1 MRCNF
6 LLFNEVTAGAVTAV
20 CALLLAGLS
29 APARAESVYPATH
42 AFASL
47 AGLPSVGSA
56 DGTGSAARF
65 YYPLG
70 LAVDAAG
77 NIYVADEKNHVI
89 RRIAPGGVVTT
100 LAGGSGYPG
109 YTDGPAA
116 AARFRLPKGVA
127 VDTVGNLYVADAG
140 NHAIRKIT
148 PAGVVSTLA
157 GNGVSG
163 STDGIGAAARFHI
176 PSGLAVDAA
185 GVVYVADSNNNIIRK
200 IASDGTVSTLA
211 GTAGV
216 YGSADGTGAA
226 AGFFYP
232 LAVAVDAAGTVY
244 VTEIGNNTVRKITP
258 AGVVTTLAGKA
269 GTFGT
274 DDGLGSAA
282 RFKSPEGI
290 AVDAAGNVYVAD
302 RAIRKIT
309 PAGAVTTI
317 AGASGVVGS
326 ADGTA
331 GAARFRSPSGIA
343 VDATGNLFISDRDN
357 NNVRKITPA
366 ADVTTYAGVGL
377 EASAGSVDGSASA
390 ARFREPA
397 GLAVTASGD
406 VYVADAGNQTI
417 RKVAPT
423 GATVTYAGANGQSGS
438 TDGAATAARFITP
451 FGLAADVQG
460 NLYVAVAGNNT
471 IRKITPAGTV
481 STLAGSSSVAGSA
494 DGTGTE
500 ARFYA
505 PEGVAVDPAGNV
517 YVSDT
522 GNHKIR
528 KITPAGVVST
538 LAGAGVSGYADG
550 TGETARFREPSGIAA
565 DATGNVYVADWGN
578 HAIRKITPAGVVT
591 TFAGSGGVLGDADG
605 TGSAARFQLPSGV
618 AVDAAGNVYV
628 ADTLN
633 HTIRKITSAGVV
645 TTLAGLAEAKGSAAG
660 KGSDARFS
668 HPLGIAVDAA
678 GAIYV
683 TNNFTDSNSVYRGQL
698 VGFPLIT
705 TQPQSVT
712 VTAGAAAQ
720 FSVVV
725 AADPAPTYQWFF
737 NGNALSG
744 ATAGTYSLTAAQAAN
759 AGDYTVVVT
768 NSVGSVTSAKAT
780 LTVNAVVT
788 PPPPAPS
795 SGGGGGGGGAPSGW
809 FLAALGAAWLVRRRR
824 QDCPT

>member
-1 MRCNF
+1 MRRHI
-6 LLFNEVTAGAVTAV
+6 LSFNTVTARAVTTF
-20 CALLLAGLS
+20 CALLMAGLS
-29 APARAESVYPATH
+29 GTARAESVYPATH
-42 AFASL
+42 AFANL

-70 LAVDAAG
+70 LAVDTAG
-77 NIYVADEKNHVI
+77 NVYVADEKNHVI

-109 YTDGPAA
+109 YADGPAA
-116 AARFRLPKGVA
+116 TARFRLHKGVA
-127 VDTVGNLYVADAG
+127 VDATGNLYVADAG

-148 PAGVVSTLA
+148 PAGEVSTLA
-157 GNGVSG
+157 GNGTSG
-163 STDGIGAAARFHI
+163 TADGSGGAARFNI

-185 GVVYVADSNNNIIRK
+185 GFVYVADSNNNIIRK
-200 IASDGTVSTLA
+200 VAPDGTVSTLA

-216 YGSADGTGAA
+216 YGAADGTGAA

-244 VTEIGNNTVRKITP
+244 VTEIGNNTVRKITA

-269 GTFGT
+269 GTFGS

-282 RFKSPEGI
+282 RFRSPEGI
-290 AVDAAGNVYVAD
+290 AVDATGNVFVAD

-309 PAGAVTTI
+309 PAGAVTTF
-317 AGASGVVGS
+317 AGGSGVEGS

-343 VDATGNLFISDRDN
+343 LDAAGTLFVSDRDN
-357 NNVRKITPA
+357 NNVRKITAA

-377 EASAGSVDGSASA
+377 EASAGSADGSTST

-397 GLAVTASGD
+397 GL
-406 VYVADAGNQTI
+406 
-417 RKVAPT
+417 APT

-438 TDGAATAARFITP
+438 TDGAAGAARFATP
-451 FGLAADVQG
+451 FGMAADAQG
-460 NLYVAVAGNNT
+460 NLYVAVAGSNT

-481 STLAGSSSVAGSA
+481 STLAGSSTAAGSA

-505 PEGVAVDPAGNV
+505 PEGVAVDAAGNL

-538 LAGAGVSGYADG
+538 LAGTGVSGYADG
-550 TGETARFREPSGIAA
+550 TGENARFREPSGIAT
-565 DATGNVYVADWGN
+565 DAAGNVYVADWGN
-578 HAIRKITPAGVVT
+578 HAIRKITPAGEVT
-591 TFAGSGGVLGDADG
+591 TFAGSGGVPGNTDD

-618 AVDAAGNVYV
+618 AVDAAGNVFV

-633 HTIRKITSAGVV
+633 QTIRRITPAGVV
-645 TTLAGLAEAKGSAAG
+645 TTLGGLAEAKGSAAG

-668 HPLGIAVDAA
+668 HPMGIAMDAA

-683 TNNFTDSNSVYRGQL
+683 TNNFTDSNSVSRGQL

-705 TQPQSVT
+705 AQPQSAT

-720 FSVVV
+720 FSVT
-725 AADPAPTYQWFF
+725 ATADPTPTYQWYF
-737 NGNALSG
+737 NGNAISA
-744 ATAGTYSLTAAQAAN
+744 ATASTFSVAAAQLAN

-788 PPPPAPS
+788 PPPPS
-795 SGGGGGGGGAPSGW
+795 SGGGGGGAPSVW
-809 FLAALGAAWLVRRRR
+809 FLAAVGAAWVVRRRSSKSVV
-824 QDCPT
+824 

>member
-1 MRCNF
+1 MRRNF

-29 APARAESVYPATH
+29 ATTRAESVYPATH

-100 LAGGSGYPG
+100 LAGGSGCPG

-269 GTFGT
+269 GTFGS

-282 RFKSPEGI
+282 RFRSPEGI

-417 RKVAPT
+417 RKVTPT

-725 AADPAPTYQWFF
+725 AADPAPTYQWYF

>member
-1 MRCNF
+1 
-6 LLFNEVTAGAVTAV
+6 
-20 CALLLAGLS
+20 
-29 APARAESVYPATH
+29 
-42 AFASL
+42 
-47 AGLPSVGSA
+47 
-56 DGTGSAARF
+56 
-65 YYPLG
+65 
-70 LAVDAAG
+70 
-77 NIYVADEKNHVI
+77 
-89 RRIAPGGVVTT
+89 
-100 LAGGSGYPG
+100 
-109 YTDGPAA
+109 
-116 AARFRLPKGVA
+116 
-127 VDTVGNLYVADAG
+127 
-140 NHAIRKIT
+140 
-148 PAGVVSTLA
+148 
-157 GNGVSG
+157 
-163 STDGIGAAARFHI
+163 
-176 PSGLAVDAA
+176 
-185 GVVYVADSNNNIIRK
+185 
-200 IASDGTVSTLA
+200 
-211 GTAGV
+211 
-216 YGSADGTGAA
+216 
-226 AGFFYP
+226 
-232 LAVAVDAAGTVY
+232 
-244 VTEIGNNTVRKITP
+244 
-258 AGVVTTLAGKA
+258 
-269 GTFGT
+269 
-274 DDGLGSAA
+274 
-282 RFKSPEGI
+282 
-290 AVDAAGNVYVAD
+290 
-302 RAIRKIT
+302 
-309 PAGAVTTI
+309 
-317 AGASGVVGS
+317 
-326 ADGTA
+326 
-331 GAARFRSPSGIA
+331 
-343 VDATGNLFISDRDN
+343 
-357 NNVRKITPA
+357 
-366 ADVTTYAGVGL
+366 
-377 EASAGSVDGSASA
+377 
-390 ARFREPA
+390 
-397 GLAVTASGD
+397 
-406 VYVADAGNQTI
+406 
-417 RKVAPT
+417 
-423 GATVTYAGANGQSGS
+423 
-438 TDGAATAARFITP
+438 
-451 FGLAADVQG
+451 
-460 NLYVAVAGNNT
+460 
-471 IRKITPAGTV
+471 
-481 STLAGSSSVAGSA
+481 VAGSA

-591 TFAGSGGVLGDADG
+591 TFAGSGGVLGNADG

-725 AADPAPTYQWFF
+725 AADPAPTYQWYF

-788 PPPPAPS
+788 PPTPAPS

>member
-1 MRCNF
+1 
-6 LLFNEVTAGAVTAV
+6 
-20 CALLLAGLS
+20 
-29 APARAESVYPATH
+29 
-42 AFASL
+42 
-47 AGLPSVGSA
+47 
-56 DGTGSAARF
+56 
-65 YYPLG
+65 
-70 LAVDAAG
+70 
-77 NIYVADEKNHVI
+77 VI

-100 LAGGSGYPG
+100 LAGGSGYAG
-109 YTDGPAA
+109 YTDGTAA

-127 VDTVGNLYVADAG
+127 VDAVGNLYVADAG

-157 GNGVSG
+157 GNGISG

-244 VTEIGNNTVRKITP
+244 VTEIGNNTVRKITS

-397 GLAVTASGD
+397 GLAVIERAK
-406 VYVADAGNQTI
+406 ADGSWSVLDGPERLEVPPDLAAALDANPPAADRFAAFPPFA
-417 RKVAPT
+417 RKLMLSWV
-423 GATVTYAGANGQSGS
+423 
-438 TDGAATAARFITP
+438 ATAVR
-451 FGLAADVQG
+451 
-460 NLYVAVAGNNT
+460 
-471 IRKITPAGTV
+471 
-481 STLAGSSSVAGSA
+481 
-494 DGTGTE
+494 
-500 ARFYA
+500 
-505 PEGVAVDPAGNV
+505 PETRASRVDQ
-517 YVSDT
+517 
-522 GNHKIR
+522 
-528 KITPAGVVST
+528 
-538 LAGAGVSGYADG
+538 
-550 TGETARFREPSGIAA
+550 IAA
-565 DATGNVYVADWGN
+565 
-578 HAIRKITPAGVVT
+578 K
-591 TFAGSGGVLGDADG
+591 
-605 TGSAARFQLPSGV
+605 AAR
-618 AVDAAGNVYV
+618 NE
-628 ADTLN
+628 
-633 HTIRKITSAGVV
+633 R
-645 TTLAGLAEAKGSAAG
+645 
-660 KGSDARFS
+660 
-668 HPLGIAVDAA
+668 
-678 GAIYV
+678 
-683 TNNFTDSNSVYRGQL
+683 
-698 VGFPLIT
+698 
-705 TQPQSVT
+705 
-712 VTAGAAAQ
+712 AQ
-720 FSVVV
+720 
-725 AADPAPTYQWFF
+725 
-737 NGNALSG
+737 G
-744 ATAGTYSLTAAQAAN
+744 
-759 AGDYTVVVT
+759 
-768 NSVGSVTSAKAT
+768 
-780 LTVNAVVT
+780 
-788 PPPPAPS
+788 
-795 SGGGGGGGGAPSGW
+795 
-809 FLAALGAAWLVRRRR
+809 
-824 QDCPT
+824 

>member
-1 MRCNF
+1 
-6 LLFNEVTAGAVTAV
+6 
-20 CALLLAGLS
+20 
-29 APARAESVYPATH
+29 
-42 AFASL
+42 
-47 AGLPSVGSA
+47 
-56 DGTGSAARF
+56 
-65 YYPLG
+65 
-70 LAVDAAG
+70 
-77 NIYVADEKNHVI
+77 
-89 RRIAPGGVVTT
+89 
-100 LAGGSGYPG
+100 
-109 YTDGPAA
+109 
-116 AARFRLPKGVA
+116 
-127 VDTVGNLYVADAG
+127 
-140 NHAIRKIT
+140 
-148 PAGVVSTLA
+148 
-157 GNGVSG
+157 
-163 STDGIGAAARFHI
+163 
-176 PSGLAVDAA
+176 
-185 GVVYVADSNNNIIRK
+185 
-200 IASDGTVSTLA
+200 
-211 GTAGV
+211 
-216 YGSADGTGAA
+216 
-226 AGFFYP
+226 
-232 LAVAVDAAGTVY
+232 
-244 VTEIGNNTVRKITP
+244 
-258 AGVVTTLAGKA
+258 
-269 GTFGT
+269 
-274 DDGLGSAA
+274 
-282 RFKSPEGI
+282 
-290 AVDAAGNVYVAD
+290 
-302 RAIRKIT
+302 
-309 PAGAVTTI
+309 
-317 AGASGVVGS
+317 
-326 ADGTA
+326 
-331 GAARFRSPSGIA
+331 
-343 VDATGNLFISDRDN
+343 
-357 NNVRKITPA
+357 
-366 ADVTTYAGVGL
+366 
-377 EASAGSVDGSASA
+377 
-390 ARFREPA
+390 
-397 GLAVTASGD
+397 
-406 VYVADAGNQTI
+406 
-417 RKVAPT
+417 
-423 GATVTYAGANGQSGS
+423 
-438 TDGAATAARFITP
+438 
-451 FGLAADVQG
+451 
-460 NLYVAVAGNNT
+460 
-471 IRKITPAGTV
+471 
-481 STLAGSSSVAGSA
+481 VAGSA

-528 KITPAGVVST
+528 KISPAGVVST

-591 TFAGSGGVLGDADG
+591 TFAGSGGVLGNADG

-725 AADPAPTYQWFF
+725 AADPAPTYQWYF
-737 NGNALSG
+737 NGNAPSG
-744 ATAGTYSLTAAQAAN
+744 ATTGTYSLTAAQAAN

>member
-1 MRCNF
+1 MRRHI
-6 LLFNEVTAGAVTAV
+6 LSFNTVTARAVTTF
-20 CALLLAGLS
+20 CALLMAGLS
-29 APARAESVYPATH
+29 GTARAESVYPATH
-42 AFASL
+42 AFANL

-70 LAVDAAG
+70 LAVDTAG
-77 NIYVADEKNHVI
+77 NVYVADEKNHVI

-109 YTDGPAA
+109 YADGPAA
-116 AARFRLPKGVA
+116 DARFRLPKGVA
-127 VDTVGNLYVADAG
+127 VDATGNLYVADAG

-148 PAGVVSTLA
+148 PAGEVSTLA
-157 GNGVSG
+157 GNGTSG
-163 STDGIGAAARFHI
+163 TADGSGGAARFNI

-185 GVVYVADSNNNIIRK
+185 GFVYVADSNNNIIRK
-200 IASDGTVSTLA
+200 VAPDGTVSTLA

-216 YGSADGTGAA
+216 YGAADGTGAA

-244 VTEIGNNTVRKITP
+244 VTEIGNNTVRKITA

-269 GTFGT
+269 GTFGS

-282 RFKSPEGI
+282 RFRSPEGI
-290 AVDAAGNVYVAD
+290 AVDATGNVFVAD

-309 PAGAVTTI
+309 PAGAVTTF
-317 AGASGVVGS
+317 AGGSGVEGS

-343 VDATGNLFISDRDN
+343 LDAAGTLFVSDRDN
-357 NNVRKITPA
+357 NNVRKITAA

-377 EASAGSVDGSASA
+377 EASAGSADGSTST

-406 VYVADAGNQTI
+406 IYVADAGNQTI
-417 RKVAPT
+417 RKITPT

-438 TDGAATAARFITP
+438 TDGAAGAARFATP
-451 FGLAADVQG
+451 FGMAADAQG
-460 NLYVAVAGNNT
+460 NLYVAVAGSNT

-481 STLAGSSSVAGSA
+481 STLAGSSTAAGSA

-505 PEGVAVDPAGNV
+505 PEGVAVDAAGNL

-538 LAGAGVSGYADG
+538 LAGTGVSGYADG
-550 TGETARFREPSGIAA
+550 TGENARFREPSGIAT
-565 DATGNVYVADWGN
+565 DAAGNVYVADWGN
-578 HAIRKITPAGVVT
+578 HAIRKITPAGEVT
-591 TFAGSGGVLGDADG
+591 TFAGSGGVPGNTDD

-618 AVDAAGNVYV
+618 AVDAAGNVFV

-633 HTIRKITSAGVV
+633 QTIRRITPAGVV
-645 TTLAGLAEAKGSAAG
+645 TTLGGLAEAKGSAAG

-668 HPLGIAVDAA
+668 HPLGIAVDAT

-683 TNNFTDSNSVYRGQL
+683 TNNFTDSNSVSRGQL

-705 TQPQSVT
+705 AQPQSAT

-720 FSVVV
+720 FSVT
-725 AADPAPTYQWFF
+725 ATADPTPTYQWYF
-737 NGNALSG
+737 NGNAISA
-744 ATAGTYSLTAAQAAN
+744 ATASTFSVAAAQLAN

-788 PPPPAPS
+788 PPPPS
-795 SGGGGGGGGAPSGW
+795 SGGGGGGAPSVW
-809 FLAALGAAWLVRRRR
+809 FLAAVGAAWVVRRRSSKSVV
-824 QDCPT
+824 